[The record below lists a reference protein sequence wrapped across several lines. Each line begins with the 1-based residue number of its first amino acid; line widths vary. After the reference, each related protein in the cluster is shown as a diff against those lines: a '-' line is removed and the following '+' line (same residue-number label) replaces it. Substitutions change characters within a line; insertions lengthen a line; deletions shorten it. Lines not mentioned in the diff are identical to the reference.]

1 MRRAPPLK
9 RHLAFI
15 NKLSKGDALF
25 LRATRTGCR
34 PNDRLGGTAAGRADL
49 ESLDPVNN
57 RVASGT
63 LGAGLNPLR
72 TTNDL
77 ILSKLGRGSLP
88 GRSIYSSFN
97 RSFLLWGRAD
107 EATLTNRKQPSQQV
121 KKVMGNF
128 QARKRMFFNG
138 FRAAQGVAC
147 WRSCL
152 KD

>member
-1 MRRAPPLK
+1 MIKGWGEVRRAPPLK

-77 ILSKLGRGSLP
+77 ILSKLGRGFYCPYDRGNLNRISV
-88 GRSIYSSFN
+88 GRVPAQMNI
-97 RSFLLWGRAD
+97 
-107 EATLTNRKQPSQQV
+107 
-121 KKVMGNF
+121 KKVP
-128 QARKRMFFNG
+128 
-138 FRAAQGVAC
+138 
-147 WRSCL
+147 S
-152 KD
+152 